1 MFIENQ
7 ALAKPQGPIFIALH
21 QPVQP
26 HMVPAI
32 EGLHAPSS
40 VPVALG
46 SKGRSGGGE
55 LGLYP
60 AVLIDPEAVLPLDLR
75 GGIGGQLFVFELKA
89 NVAIAVADPCGKG
102 AFKAV
107 AF

>member
-1 MFIENQ
+1 
-7 ALAKPQGPIFIALH
+7 
-21 QPVQP
+21 
-26 HMVPAI
+26 MVTPI
-32 EGLHAPSS
+32 EGLHAPQH

-46 SKGRSGGGE
+46 SQGRSRGGE

-60 AVLIDPEAVLPLDLR
+60 AVFIDPEAVLPLDSS
-75 GGIGGQLFVFELKA
+75 GGIGDQLFVVELKA
-89 NVAIAVADPCGKG
+89 NIAIEVADPCGKG